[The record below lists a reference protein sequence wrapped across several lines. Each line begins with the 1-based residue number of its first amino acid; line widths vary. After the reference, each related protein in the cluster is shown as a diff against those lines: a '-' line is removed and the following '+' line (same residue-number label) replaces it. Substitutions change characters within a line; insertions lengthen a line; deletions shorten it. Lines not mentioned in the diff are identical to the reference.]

1 MPLTSEQKAA
11 KRAEIAKR
19 RADNAAAVKVLPIA
33 AKQARLLS
41 LQTGVQE
48 DLLLG
53 EAIFGIAKALSSSD
67 NREFGHYSFCKQA
80 ARGYMLNYLRDS
92 YRPVRIPRRLS
103 EVYLA
108 ERRLHASHSS
118 KSAVA
123 LTDEAVA
130 EALGI
135 SLELLRESRS
145 AIALFSSELDVNFN
159 DQMAEQG
166 EPRDSR
172 LETQLDILA
181 QVVQLGIAELTKRS
195 KLDEQQ
201 VSDSVHQALAYL
213 AKEAVNR
220 ELL

>member
-19 RADNAAAVKVLPIA
+19 RADNAAAAKVLPIA

-108 ERRLHASHSS
+108 ERRLQASH
-118 KSAVA
+118 KSASA

-130 EALGI
+130 EALDI

-195 KLDEQQ
+195 KLNEWQ
-201 VSDSVHQALAYL
+201 VADSVHQALAYL
-213 AKEAVNR
+213 AKEAINR